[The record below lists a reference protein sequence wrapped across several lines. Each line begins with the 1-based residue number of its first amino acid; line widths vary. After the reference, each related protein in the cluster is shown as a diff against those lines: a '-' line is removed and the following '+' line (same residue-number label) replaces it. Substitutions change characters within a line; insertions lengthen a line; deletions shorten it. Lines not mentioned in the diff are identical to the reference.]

1 MNFGMIASYLKAKW
15 SKGVNN
21 KKADVTTKDLRLI
34 SCFGD
39 GENIP
44 VCPGLRASKEQRGKF
59 FCGECGCGDRRATWL
74 NTDDT
79 EYGKLDH
86 PYLNCPRKMPGFSN
100 YEPGG
105 DSRKTLIEIKIG
117 DDVMRSEIAKPVH
130 PNLKEEPTQ
139 PEPQPEPEPEKK
151 PCPAC
156 QNKKK
161 KLIELSKQ
169 HDGAV
174 PQEEINRVNEEYEIE
189 KKGGCVRCEQRR
201 KQMEQIRNS
210 Q

>member
-1 MNFGMIASYLKAKW
+1 MNFGMIASYIKAKW
-15 SKGVNN
+15 SKGVSS
-21 KKADVTTKDLRLI
+21 KRADVSTKDLRLL

-74 NTDDT
+74 NMDDE

-100 YEPGG
+100 YETGG

-117 DDVMRSEIAKPVH
+117 DDVMRSEVAKPVH
-130 PNLKEEPTQ
+130 PNLKEE
-139 PEPQPEPEPEKK
+139 EPPQEEEKK

-161 KLIELSKQ
+161 KLMELSKE
-169 HDGAV
+169 HGGAV
-174 PQEEINRVNEEYEIE
+174 PQEEIQRVNEEYEIE

-201 KQMEQIRNS
+201 KLLQNIHES
-210 Q
+210 QE

>member
-1 MNFGMIASYLKAKW
+1 MNFGMVASYLKAKW
-15 SKGVNN
+15 SKGMTS
-21 KKADVTTKDLRLI
+21 KKTDVTTKDLRLL

-74 NTDDT
+74 NMDDE

-100 YEPGG
+100 YEAGG

-117 DDVMRSEIAKPVH
+117 DDVMRSELAKPVH
-130 PNLKEEPTQ
+130 PNLKEKEQTPEEP
-139 PEPQPEPEPEKK
+139 KK

-161 KLIELSKQ
+161 KLKELSAQ

-174 PQEEINRVNEEYEIE
+174 PQDEIQRVNEEFEIE

-201 KQMEQIRNS
+201 KQLERIRNN
-210 Q
+210 QE